1 MGRLNGN
8 IDDELHEWLRGYS
21 QRKGL
26 SMVAIV
32 EGYLQRLR
40 DADQGSSPGDG
51 PRQFRVDI
59 EEGLHVQLD
68 DIGATLSVRVAA
80 RGGAPSDG

>member
-8 IDDELHEWLRGYS
+8 IDDGLHEWLRTYS
-21 QRKGL
+21 QRKGV

-32 EGYLQRLR
+32 EGYLRRLR
-40 DADQGSSPGDG
+40 DADQGVVGGDG

-59 EEGLHVQLD
+59 EEGLEVRLE
-68 DIGATLSVRVAA
+68 DIGDTLSVRVASK
-80 RGGAPSDG
+80 GAVADG